1 MDRMGLEEGEVIQHS
16 MMTKSIERAQK
27 KVEENNFGVRKRLLE
42 YDDVMNAQREV
53 VYKRRR
59 HALFGE
65 RLKLDIANMLYDT
78 CELIVQNTKA
88 TNDFKSFE
96 FDLIRYF
103 SITSPV
109 SESDFAKTTE
119 MELTGKVYKEALKY
133 YNEKCDRSAR
143 EAFPIVKNIFEDKD
157 NQFERIVVPF
167 TDGVKSLN
175 VVTDLKRAYETEGKQ
190 LIADFE
196 KNITLSIVD
205 EAWKKHLRKMDELK
219 QSVQLAVH
227 EQKDPLLIYK
237 FEAFNLF
244 NGMLNGINKEVI
256 SFLFK
261 GDLPQQSAPEIQEA
275 REVSRPKENLQLS
288 KDEIPNSENMNREA
302 GETQPRQV
310 TETIVRDM
318 PKINRNDTVTLK
330 EIATGKTETMKY
342 KKAEALLTTG
352 AWVIVNE

>member
-1 MDRMGLEEGEVIQHS
+1 
-16 MMTKSIERAQK
+16 
-27 KVEENNFGVRKRLLE
+27 
-42 YDDVMNAQREV
+42 MNAQREV

-88 TNDFKSFE
+88 VNDFKTFE

-109 SESDFAKTTE
+109 SEGEFAKATE

-133 YNEKCDRSAR
+133 YNEKCERSAR

-167 TDGVKSLN
+167 TDGVKSLS

-261 GDLPQQSAPEIQEA
+261 GDLPQQTAPEIQEA

-302 GETQPRQV
+302 GETQQRQV

-318 PKINRNDTVTLK
+318 PKINRNDTVTIQNVANGQTQ
-330 EIATGKTETMKY
+330 EMKY
-342 KKAEALLTTG
+342 KKAEALVATG
-352 AWVIVNE
+352 QWVVVK